1 MITGSRSG
9 SQLQEVMRIF
19 RCFLL
24 PVRAVSI
31 SYINKDTTKEKKKK
45 KKKWEAGGI
54 LFGRTA
60 ARRIA
65 FHLS

>member
-31 SYINKDTTKEKKKK
+31 SYINKDTTKEDEYK
-45 KKKWEAGGI
+45 
-54 LFGRTA
+54 
-60 ARRIA
+60 
-65 FHLS
+65 